1 MAFVFFASSPAPCLR
16 FEHAQDRRSSL
27 PGGGGRAARA
37 ACWRLASLPWFL
49 DVKERGKVSGEKSE
63 KARKKRRVGEAR
75 NDGCEGGEE
84 SEKNQCLF
92 TFFFCLF
99 LQRIRARERALS
111 LFFVLSL
118 APMKKRKQ
126 QHEQVLAAN
135 GTTSGGGGS
144 QKGKGNGFVVGGG
157 GSGRGSDTPPSGVGN
172 GTSTAHQAPSPNRLA
187 RFQSERASLPIWLA
201 RKQLLAEVIEGDGDA
216 FFWSSFCFFVF
227 FTRLTTP
234 LPRSKQKTTT
244 PPSPP
249 FSFAPTTPSSS
260 SERPG
265 QGNPRSSRS

>member
-1 MAFVFFASSPAPCLR
+1 MYNTIYVKNRIMISNGYSIFYSLQIIIYNLSTSSR
-16 FEHAQDRRSSL
+16 
-27 PGGGGRAARA
+27 
-37 ACWRLASLPWFL
+37 
-49 DVKERGKVSGEKSE
+49 
-63 KARKKRRVGEAR
+63 
-75 NDGCEGGEE
+75 
-84 SEKNQCLF
+84 
-92 TFFFCLF
+92 
-99 LQRIRARERALS
+99 
-111 LFFVLSL
+111 
-118 APMKKRKQ
+118 
-126 QHEQVLAAN
+126 
-135 GTTSGGGGS
+135 GGS
-144 QKGKGNGFVVGGG
+144 GS
-157 GSGRGSDTPPSGVGN
+157 SGRGSDTPPSGVGN

-201 RKQLLAEVIEGDGDA
+201 RKQLLAEVSEGDGDA